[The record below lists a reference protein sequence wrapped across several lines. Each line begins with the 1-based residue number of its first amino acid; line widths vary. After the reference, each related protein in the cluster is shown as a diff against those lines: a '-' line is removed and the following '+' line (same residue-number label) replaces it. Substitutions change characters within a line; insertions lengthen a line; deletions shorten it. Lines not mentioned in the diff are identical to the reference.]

1 MLIESCNNLIFE
13 DKTLEVSLLLCL
25 FNHIIILGSPLGPIN

>member
-1 MLIESCNNLIFE
+1 MLIESCNNLIFGA
-13 DKTLEVSLLLCL
+13 KTLEVSL